1 MFCSHFTGINT
12 EKHHKFQSYEQ
23 SNSRQERNYDISLAG
38 AKKEEPPY
46 NDLIS
51 IVKEEPHDFDN
62 EEEEHLLE
70 GELMEMQQPD
80 PPSMEYHV

>member
-1 MFCSHFTGINT
+1 MNNQTPDKKGTMTSVW
-12 EKHHKFQSYEQ
+12 QEQ
-23 SNSRQERNYDISLAG
+23 KKKNEIV
-38 AKKEEPPY
+38 KEEPPY

-51 IVKEEPHDFDN
+51 IVKEEPHDFDT
-62 EEEEHLLE
+62 EEEERLLE

>member
-1 MFCSHFTGINT
+1 MNNQTPDKT
-12 EKHHKFQSYEQ
+12 DK
-23 SNSRQERNYDISLAG
+23 NYDISLAG

-51 IVKEEPHDFDN
+51 IVKEEPHDFDT

-80 PPSMEYHV
+80 PPSMEYHVW

>member
-1 MFCSHFTGINT
+1 MNNQTPDKKGTMTSVW
-12 EKHHKFQSYEQ
+12 QEQ
-23 SNSRQERNYDISLAG
+23 KKKNEIV
-38 AKKEEPPY
+38 KEEPPY

-51 IVKEEPHDFDN
+51 IVKEEPHDFDT